1 MHALR
6 LPVLQVLGGT
16 IGLVKCDLNQGVG
29 TCEVPEHAACEVP
42 VHAGQFR
49 DPTSPSFPLIALG
62 GDLRF
67 DLLKIDAFWAH

>member
-1 MHALR
+1 M
-6 LPVLQVLGGT
+6 PKFVPG
-16 IGLVKCDLNQGVG
+16 
-29 TCEVPEHAACEVP
+29 EVPEHASREVP
-42 VHAGQFR
+42 EHAVQFR